1 MNSSSTPRSPNFDF
15 KRLFIV
21 YIVGVLILALMLGRL
36 LSLQILGGKDWLARA
51 LDNYTNE
58 ISLPAARGIIYD
70 RNGYVLARNVA
81 SYNLTITPA
90 NLPDDEADIERIYRD
105 VSAITG
111 VPVGGPVT
119 TESLNNA
126 KNYGPCVPGPGIA
139 DLVALGDSLAPYT
152 PVEIS
157 SVISARMLRV
167 SSVSALQTGPE

>member
-1 MNSSSTPRSPNFDF
+1 MRSVFL
-15 KRLFIV
+15 R
-21 YIVGVLILALMLGRL
+21 
-36 LSLQILGGKDWLARA
+36 
-51 LDNYTNE
+51 
-58 ISLPAARGIIYD
+58 ARGIVYD
-70 RNGYVLARNVA
+70 RNGYVLARNIA
-81 SYNLTITPA
+81 SYNLIITPA

-119 TESLNNA
+119 DESLNNA

-157 SVISARMLRV
+157 CDISEDVARLVTERSVDWPGVSIEIQPIRDYPTGSLTADVIGFLGPIPASLENELSARRFC
-167 SSVSALQTGPE
+167 SEQR